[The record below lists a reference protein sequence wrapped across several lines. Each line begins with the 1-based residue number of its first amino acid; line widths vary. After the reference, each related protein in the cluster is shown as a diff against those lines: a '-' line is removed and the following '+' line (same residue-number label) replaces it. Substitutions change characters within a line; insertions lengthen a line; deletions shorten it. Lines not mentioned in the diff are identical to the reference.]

1 MAWRRRTSPED
12 MDKARDEAEAALS
25 RMPQDTVRL
34 VANWWN
40 QWYVKAGH
48 RRLGRLLLTK
58 RGKSK
63 SARRQHVGND
73 LVVDDS
79 FGDLQAR
86 ITDLGSQFVLAEAQ
100 LDSSAFFVVD
110 EVAAEIRII
119 LNSSHPAYRTIA
131 SALHH
136 NSDQKDGE
144 VDRPSEERE
153 ILLKLLIGWA
163 EVERHQPH
171 GTRRT
176 HTQMAREDWGRA
188 VRDLFVNPSGSRQC
202 RK

>member
-1 MAWRRRTSPED
+1 MAWGRRASPED

-34 VANWWN
+34 VATWWN
-40 QWYVKAGH
+40 QWYRKTGH
-48 RRLGRLLLTK
+48 KRLGRLLLTK

-73 LVVDDS
+73 LVVDGS
-79 FGDLQAR
+79 FGDLRAR

-100 LDSSAFFVVD
+100 LDSSAFFVID

-119 LNSSHPAYRTIA
+119 LNSNHPAYKTIA
-131 SALHH
+131 SVLRSSLH
-136 NSDQKDGE
+136 QKDDK
-144 VDRPSEERE
+144 VDRPTKESE

-171 GTRRT
+171 GSRRT

-188 VRDLFVNPSGSRQC
+188 VRDLFVKPSGSRQC